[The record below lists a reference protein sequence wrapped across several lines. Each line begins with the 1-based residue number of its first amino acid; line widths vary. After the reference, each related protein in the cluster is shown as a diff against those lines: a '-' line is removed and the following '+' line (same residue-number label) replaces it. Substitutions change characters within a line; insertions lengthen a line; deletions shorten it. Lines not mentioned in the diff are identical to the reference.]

1 MLQLEDVS
9 RDLEFCFKMLNLNVY
24 VRCILTTGCTLN
36 TREEISNSWLN
47 THESGLEMELQQCQD
62 LGGV

>member
-1 MLQLEDVS
+1 MQLEDVS

-24 VRCILTTGCTLN
+24 VRCILTAGCILN
-36 TREEISNSWLN
+36 IREEKSNRWLN
-47 THESGLEMELQQCQD
+47 THESALEIELQRCLD

>member
-1 MLQLEDVS
+1 MSNAAAEDVS

-36 TREEISNSWLN
+36 TPEEKNLIA
-47 THESGLEMELQQCQD
+47 G
-62 LGGV
+62 

>member
-24 VRCILTTGCTLN
+24 VRCILTTGCTVN
-36 TREEISNSWLN
+36 TQEQKSNRWLN
-47 THESGLEMELQQCQD
+47 THEPGLEMELQQCQD